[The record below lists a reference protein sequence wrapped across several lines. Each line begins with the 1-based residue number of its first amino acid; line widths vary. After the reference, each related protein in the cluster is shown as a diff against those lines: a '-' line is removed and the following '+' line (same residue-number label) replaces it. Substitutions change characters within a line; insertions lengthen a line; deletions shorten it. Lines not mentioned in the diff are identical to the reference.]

1 MDSED
6 AASRDEAFRA
16 AFVACAEADGD
27 LRELERLAAEGATTA
42 AFPDDE
48 LSSRQN
54 FAMAT
59 QSFLHRGDGAH
70 VARFEAAAAIV
81 MQRGSAH
88 LTNRA
93 YVGNGGERAGHFVI
107 ACLAGFEP
115 GGDGPPTHALRLLRL
130 LLDHGLDVRTYFW
143 RDFVASLRGPVPAWA
158 NLQREVVS
166 LAEAHDAFVLEA
178 KPPLALDSVRRLLG
192 QGRSDV
198 FEWVLDAAV
207 RSPSMAAWL
216 DVPAHLDAST
226 DTLLNPFM
234 SSKANRRV
242 LRALAE
248 RFPFILAWL
257 LRPPALFSLVRKKE
271 RWTLRWLVARA
282 PAVIDAARDEQGRT
296 LLDALAD
303 VRGRT
308 EGIAAMLLEAR
319 ES

>member
-1 MDSED
+1 
-6 AASRDEAFRA
+6 
-16 AFVACAEADGD
+16 
-27 LRELERLAAEGATTA
+27 
-42 AFPDDE
+42 
-48 LSSRQN
+48 
-54 FAMAT
+54 
-59 QSFLHRGDGAH
+59 
-70 VARFEAAAAIV
+70 
-81 MQRGSAH
+81 
-88 LTNRA
+88 
-93 YVGNGGERAGHFVI
+93 
-107 ACLAGFEP
+107 
-115 GGDGPPTHALRLLRL
+115 
-130 LLDHGLDVRTYFW
+130 
-143 RDFVASLRGPVPAWA
+143 
-158 NLQREVVS
+158 
-166 LAEAHDAFVLEA
+166 VLEA